1 MVSHESLGP
10 LFIGRAQ
17 HPLPLFD
24 HRLGPSV
31 VHRLRRQQ
39 PDSRVMVLR
48 VVPPHKFLTKSPRI
62 LDLSKALRKLRP
74 VLQRLELALRIYGL
88 SFETCGRL
96 CVFVIPRSASNKA
109 TGLDVIDVPRSAWI
123 VSCSGAMFCLPLV
136 SPISRLANSALSRG
150 ATIHP
155 TTYRL

>member
-39 PDSRVMVLR
+39 PDPRVMVLR
-48 VVPPHKFLTKSPRI
+48 VVPPHKFLTK
-62 LDLSKALRKLRP
+62 
-74 VLQRLELALRIYGL
+74 
-88 SFETCGRL
+88 
-96 CVFVIPRSASNKA
+96 SASNKA

-136 SPISRLANSALSRG
+136 SPISRLANSALSRA